1 MSGLNTEPAD
11 RQRSIRAR
19 HSLPPAGSPAT
30 AGPGGYA
37 MATPGLTSAGAG
49 KHRRPGI
56 SPAHNKDILCLNI
69 MISCF
74 FFMT

>member
-1 MSGLNTEPAD
+1 
-11 RQRSIRAR
+11 
-19 HSLPPAGSPAT
+19 
-30 AGPGGYA
+30 

-56 SPAHNKDILCLNI
+56 PAAHNKAILCLDI